1 MQTKGINLSEK
12 RNFSDELTVT
22 FQFIKQEFK
31 SLMTALAVIVL
42 PLVFVELFMQS
53 FLLKGIL
60 AGNVFAS
67 DMGWMTLLV
76 NYVLSISAFLWLQL
90 FMLSYLRLY
99 SEKYPTQER
108 VNISWHEVL
117 KLMRR
122 YLGRFLVLDIVYFF
136 MSFVGFVCL
145 LVPGIYLSVLF
156 LFAPYFLVV
165 QDKNLSA
172 SFSAFSASSDLCRG
186 QWWGTFGYVILCS
199 LVFSTLGYVFS
210 FPYIGVYV
218 GSFFTGEVP
227 GLFEMTLAGAIA
239 KLGNYLVSGG
249 LVLAIGIRFFSRREG
264 KEHSVLLNK
273 IEQIGMEEQAESG
286 EDKL

>member
-31 SLMTALAVIVL
+31 SLITALAVIVL
-42 PLVFVELFMQS
+42 PLVFVELFVQS
-53 FLLKGIL
+53 FLLKGIF

-67 DMGWMTLLV
+67 GMGWMTLLA

-108 VNISWHEVL
+108 VNISWQEVL
-117 KLMRR
+117 KLMWH

-156 LFAPYFLVV
+156 VFAPYFLVV

-210 FPYIGVYV
+210 LPYIGVYV

-249 LVLAIGIRFFSRREG
+249 LVLAIGIRFFSRLEG
-264 KEHSVLLNK
+264 KEHNVLLNK
-273 IEQIGMEEQAESG
+273 IEQIGVEEQAESG
-286 EDKL
+286 EGKL